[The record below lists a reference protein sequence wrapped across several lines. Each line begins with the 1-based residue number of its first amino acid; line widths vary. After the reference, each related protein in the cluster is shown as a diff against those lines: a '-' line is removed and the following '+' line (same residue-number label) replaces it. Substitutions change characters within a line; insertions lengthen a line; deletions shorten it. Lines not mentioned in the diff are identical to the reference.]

1 MNGLSNPTF
10 NGHGANPYL
19 KPSTRLRQ
27 LLAQDGCVQAP
38 GVYDG
43 ISARL
48 AIEAG
53 FQVMVSCRPQC
64 LLGVLSI
71 RSTNPVQ

>member
-1 MNGLSNPTF
+1 MSFGTTVDHATMDINGASSS
-10 NGHGANPYL
+10 YV

-27 LLAQDGCVQAP
+27 LIAAPGCVQAP

-53 FQVMVSCRPQC
+53 FQVIVR
-64 LLGVLSI
+64 
-71 RSTNPVQ
+71 

>member
-1 MNGLSNPTF
+1 MTAEK
-10 NGHGANPYL
+10 HDTAETQYI
-19 KPSTRLRQ
+19 KPSTRLRH
-27 LLAQDGCVQAP
+27 LIAEPGCCQAP

-53 FQVMVSCRPQC
+53 FPCMV
-64 LLGVLSI
+64 
-71 RSTNPVQ
+71 N

>member
-1 MNGLSNPTF
+1 MLTNGLPKTD
-10 NGHGANPYL
+10 YV

-27 LLAQDGCVQAP
+27 LIAEPGCLQAP

-48 AIEAG
+48 AIAAG
-53 FQVMVSCRPQC
+53 FKCMVSVWPEF
-64 LLGVLSI
+64 LGE
-71 RSTNPVQ
+71 R

>member
-1 MNGLSNPTF
+1 MTTANHTRNGST
-10 NGHGANPYL
+10 YI

-27 LLAQDGCVQAP
+27 LLAQPGCIQAP

-53 FQVMVSCRPQC
+53 FPCMVCCSSSFADFAI
-64 LLGVLSI
+64 VDSDAEI
-71 RSTNPVQ
+71 STNPAP

>member
-1 MNGLSNPTF
+1 MSTSSSQPSTS
-10 NGHGANPYL
+10 YV

-27 LLAQDGCVQAP
+27 LIAEPGCVQAP

-48 AIEAG
+48 ALEAG
-53 FQVMVSCRPQC
+53 FKVIVRLCNFPSP
-64 LLGVLSI
+64 
-71 RSTNPVQ
+71 